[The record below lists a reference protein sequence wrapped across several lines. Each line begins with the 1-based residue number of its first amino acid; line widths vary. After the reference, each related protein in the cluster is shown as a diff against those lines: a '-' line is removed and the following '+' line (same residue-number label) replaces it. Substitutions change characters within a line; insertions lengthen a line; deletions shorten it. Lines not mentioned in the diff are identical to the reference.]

1 MNVNIVIENSS
12 NISSVTIMEE
22 DLQSK
27 MKGFTRRRVYFR
39 ESFSSSSPLG
49 LGISSSSKLK
59 RSFSSTGS
67 ALHPNSRLLSNG
79 RRGSLPTIRYQRTTR
94 LCNSEMQNEE
104 WDVSNMSSPSC
115 LSIKCSAERHFM
127 ENQSACLFA
136 SQMQSLAKIH
146 RSNPRRVSSPS
157 TVSSNHQTSTGHHF
171 KKSCM
176 KNHSTSKKKEEE
188 SKEVANQV
196 SFAETRVI
204 GLSVIAS
211 QTSPSPWH
219 SSIDN
224 EQFSKAAAS
233 RAKTIDRV
241 MKYAASNERTYNSSI
256 GLTSPSVLKE
266 YLSHPEEVIGIEHLL
281 TAQRDA
287 RDSLR
292 NHHKKALFE
301 EQARLRGRL
310 HLDHQEEVEGSCS
323 VSSLL
328 AEKLKN
334 TSTISA
340 HMAQERATYINLLE

>member
-1 MNVNIVIENSS
+1 
-12 NISSVTIMEE
+12 
-22 DLQSK
+22 
-27 MKGFTRRRVYFR
+27 
-39 ESFSSSSPLG
+39 
-49 LGISSSSKLK
+49 
-59 RSFSSTGS
+59 
-67 ALHPNSRLLSNG
+67 
-79 RRGSLPTIRYQRTTR
+79 
-94 LCNSEMQNEE
+94 
-104 WDVSNMSSPSC
+104 
-115 LSIKCSAERHFM
+115 M
-127 ENQSACLFA
+127 ENQSA
-136 SQMQSLAKIH
+136 
-146 RSNPRRVSSPS
+146 
-157 TVSSNHQTSTGHHF
+157 
-171 KKSCM
+171 
-176 KNHSTSKKKEEE
+176 SKKKEEE

-340 HMAQERATYINLLE
+340 HMAQERAAYINLLEEERTYVYK